1 MRSGCPSKCRLESD
15 LVGMA
20 PEWGFHTQLAIT
32 VSFFQGHCG
41 RLSDG
46 PPKHV
51 HIPISRTSKYVSLS
65 GKGAFTEVVASV
77 TLKWGRWARI
87 IWSDTVSSQSPRER
101 GAGGSES
108 QKETKAG
115 SGAKGLQAP
124 LETGKGKEAV
134 LPGSLQKKCSP
145 VRSAF
150 PFRTTR
156 QELGVLWT

>member
-15 LVGMA
+15 LGGMA
-20 PEWGFHTQLAIT
+20 PGWGFHTQLAIT

-65 GKGAFTEVVASV
+65 GKGAFTEVVASI
-77 TLKWGRWARI
+77 TLRWGRWARI
-87 IWSDTVSSQSPRER
+87 IWADTVSSQSPCER
-101 GAGGSES
+101 GAGGSE
-108 QKETKAG
+108 TKAG
-115 SGAKGLQAP
+115 PGAEGLQAP
-124 LETGKGKEAV
+124 LETGKGKEAA
-134 LPGSLQKKCSP
+134 LPGSLRKKGSP

-150 PFRTTR
+150 PSRATR